1 MSIMLED
8 ADITFKD
15 DSLVETTTKRDK
27 ILSSETPKADV
38 YGELATPVI
47 DEMYLTPSI
56 QRNVAKKVTGE
67 NETVTVYKQL
77 VETLSTQVSYLK
89 EQLTKSEQNHRL
101 DVDFFRNEIKE
112 KNKIIS
118 QIAFD
123 KLGIENKKLDEK
135 VQEKPGEACIEI
147 PVTSGQEQK
156 LKDKDLII
164 QDLTNQLIQNK
175 ELITVEE
182 TKENLNEKEIT
193 NVTARTLKLIRLEKN
208 DHYYKSDHY
217 KQLLEEKNKEKDEKK
232 R

>member
-15 DSLVETTTKRDK
+15 NSLVETTTKRDK

-101 DVDFFRNEIKE
+101 DVDFFRNEIK
-112 KNKIIS
+112 
-118 QIAFD
+118 
-123 KLGIENKKLDEK
+123 
-135 VQEKPGEACIEI
+135 
-147 PVTSGQEQK
+147 
-156 LKDKDLII
+156 
-164 QDLTNQLIQNK
+164 
-175 ELITVEE
+175 
-182 TKENLNEKEIT
+182 
-193 NVTARTLKLIRLEKN
+193 
-208 DHYYKSDHY
+208 
-217 KQLLEEKNKEKDEKK
+217 
-232 R
+232 